1 MIGIAAS
8 KKDLA
13 ALAMRRHFTKKV
25 EWLEAESIFAEDIDS
40 LGYEALVIA
49 SRHKAESGRPTLTV
63 HPNGNYGDAAFGG
76 QPRTLQATAPQLM
89 RNIFL
94 ELASCMLEY
103 DVSLEV
109 THHGPTGFRTSLV
122 WAELGSTEKQWQDDE
137 AAAFLVQCI
146 ERGIGRRDKAEVVIG
161 FGGGH
166 YAPKFSELEKGIAF
180 GHMCPKYAADLL
192 DEGLVRQMVEKS
204 GGAKRAVLDDKG
216 LNSAQK
222 QKVKA
227 CLTELKVDY

>member
-25 EWLEAESIFAEDIDS
+25 EWLETESIFAEGIDS
-40 LGYEALVIA
+40 LGYDALVIA
-49 SRHKAESGRPTLTV
+49 SRHKAESGKPTLTV

-76 QPRTLQATAPQLM
+76 QPRTLQRTEPQLM
-89 RNIFL
+89 RNMFL
-94 ELASCMLEY
+94 ELAACTLEY

-109 THHGPTGFRTSLV
+109 THHGPTGFRTALV
-122 WAELGSTEKQWQDDE
+122 WAELGSTEKQWQDDD

-146 ERGIGRRDKAEVVIG
+146 ERGIERRGKAEKVIG

-166 YAPKFSELEKGIAF
+166 YATKFSELEEGVAF
-180 GHMCPKYAADLL
+180 GHMCPKYAVDLL
-192 DEGLVRQMVEKS
+192 DLGLVRQMVEKS

-222 QKVKA
+222 REIKA
-227 CLTELKVDY
+227 ALDELGVEH